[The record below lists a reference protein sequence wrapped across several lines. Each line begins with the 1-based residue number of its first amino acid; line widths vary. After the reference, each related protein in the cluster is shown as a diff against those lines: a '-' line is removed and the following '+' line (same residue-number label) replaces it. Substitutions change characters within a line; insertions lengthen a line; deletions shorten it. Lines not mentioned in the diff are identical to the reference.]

1 MSRYISTEIMNEVQR
16 YNDNSEDKVTLSW
29 NREYLCLNINGRNI
43 TSGEIE
49 VLQRLKVINRERG
62 YQYF

>member
-1 MSRYISTEIMNEVQR
+1 MSRYISTEIMDEVQR
-16 YNDNSEDKVTLSW
+16 YNDNSEDKATLSW
-29 NREYLCLNINGRNI
+29 NREYLCLNISGRNI